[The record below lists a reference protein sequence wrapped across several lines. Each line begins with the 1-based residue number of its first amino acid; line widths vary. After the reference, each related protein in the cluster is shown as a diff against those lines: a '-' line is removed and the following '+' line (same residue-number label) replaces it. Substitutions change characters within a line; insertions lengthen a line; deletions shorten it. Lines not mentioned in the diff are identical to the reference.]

1 MKELRLS
8 PMQRVT
14 GALWGLIVTGSAVT
28 AMYALSGNDVNLTN
42 VIIVALFVLG
52 GWLVVSA
59 LASVRPRKRKPDA
72 VVTDDAVVTEDAV
85 VTDNA
90 EDAEVTEASKT
101 SGL

>member
-8 PMQRVT
+8 PMQRIT
-14 GALWGLIVTGSAVT
+14 GALWGLIVTGAAVT

-59 LASVRPRKRKPDA
+59 LASVRPRKQRSTAVQSDAGQPDA
-72 VVTDDAVVTEDAV
+72 ETA
-85 VTDNA
+85 A
-90 EDAEVTEASKT
+90 EAEITEALGSDV
-101 SGL
+101 S